1 MFKLARRYIV
11 FYKNQSFAILISMI
25 LSIALMAGI
34 SSLVYSGELS
44 DLENSKEI
52 NGDWNYAI
60 PLKDNTIDKI
70 TNKQDKGYE
79 VEKYGICKTIDEA
92 VSDKNIALLY
102 GDKTYLEMTTQS
114 VLEGEYPTKANQ
126 IAMSK
131 FVLDNIGYDDVLGT
145 KISLDGKDYVL
156 SGVLKSEWA
165 ADSNILN
172 AFISEEEVNIK
183 KGISSFVYLK
193 LDESKK
199 MYKQCQALKEDLELD
214 SEAIQEN
221 DNVNYYLGGES
232 PQSFIDH
239 LKFAFT
245 NPEGNFTYLMLVLRD
260 EFGLTVNG
268 VILGLG
274 LFSIFI
280 IYSVFSVNISK
291 RITQYGILKVLGI
304 GKFKQFSL
312 VLFELWSLL
321 LIAFPIGAILGN
333 LVAKLMYS
341 NFNTVFINRDVVNSG
356 THTNETQSF
365 LAAAELKAG
374 NFHISYTAIVFEAA
388 FLVVAMCFIAWK
400 IKCQTQKS
408 VSIQLLKGGNN
419 KKRKNRTIYSKGKL
433 SLFNVLIE
441 KFMLE
446 RKRTFLG
453 ILVSLSLGGVI
464 FLCSNFVLTNAQTSN
479 QMQLASDDGLGSDYK
494 IYENNIDLNKTLG
507 EDVENNL
514 EKIDGIKNIYPVK
527 SYIGEVV
534 IEQDNFFWKEYY
546 EYLNEAYKD
555 VYNRYMRNTTNG
567 DYAIKSNILGY
578 SDELLGKME
587 PYILE
592 GSIDPEQ
599 MRRNN
604 EVVLV
609 TLEDAQGN
617 HNSIDKKVG
626 DTIKVKTPNKVSGS
640 SEDLK
645 QLGSESDFSEKEYTI
660 LAIVSRTMVRDSR
673 LYTLEDQPDI
683 TYSVIMTNEQMKQN
697 YNIEGYRVLT
707 VEKEKN
713 TDTELVANE
722 IKKQTQALDDCLF
735 QDYTGAIERQNEYLF
750 QKTLFFYGIAFVFLI
765 ISLFHI
771 ANTMNHLILSRRHE
785 YGILRAMGITNKNF
799 RKLMLGQGALYGIFS
814 SIVMT
819 LLYIIGNKTME
830 YLMGHVYGFLVSN
843 IQVNVW
849 LIITT
854 VAVNICIGIFAVLIP
869 TQSILKEDIIR
880 QVNLT

>member
-114 VLEGEYPTKANQ
+114 VLEGEYPTKANE

-592 GSIDPEQ
+592 GSIDPDQ

-660 LAIVSRTMVRDSR
+660 SAIVSRTMVRDSR

-814 SIVMT
+814 SIVMI

-869 TQSILKEDIIR
+869 IQSILKEDIIR

>member
-1 MFKLARRYIV
+1 
-11 FYKNQSFAILISMI
+11 MI

-114 VLEGEYPTKANQ
+114 VLEGEYPTKANE

-304 GKFKQFSL
+304 GMFKQFSL

-341 NFNTVFINRDVVNSG
+341 NFNTVFINRNVVNSG

-408 VSIQLLKGGNN
+408 VSIQLLKGGND

-446 RKRTFLG
+446 RKRTFLD

-514 EKIDGIKNIYPVK
+514 EKIDGVKNIYPVK

-555 VYNRYMRNTTNG
+555 VYNGYMRNTTNG

-592 GSIDPEQ
+592 GSIDPDQ

-660 LAIVSRTMVRDSR
+660 SAIVSRTMVRDSR

-854 VAVNICIGIFAVLIP
+854 VAVNICISIFAVLIP

>member
-1 MFKLARRYIV
+1 
-11 FYKNQSFAILISMI
+11 MI
-25 LSIALMAGI
+25 LSIALMAGV

-52 NGDWNYAI
+52 NGDWNYAV
-60 PLKDNTIDKI
+60 PLKDNTIEKI

-79 VEKYGICKTIDEA
+79 VEKYGICKTIDET

-102 GDKTYLEMTTQS
+102 GDETYLEMTNQS
-114 VLEGEYPTKANQ
+114 VLEGEYPTKANE

-131 FVLDNIGYDDVLGT
+131 FVLDNIGYDDVPGT
-145 KISLDGKDYVL
+145 KISLDGKEYVL

-172 AFISEEEVNIK
+172 AFISEEEINMK
-183 KGISSFVYLK
+183 ERISSFVYLK
-193 LDESKK
+193 FDESKK
-199 MYKQCQALKEDLELD
+199 MYKQCQALKEDLGLD

-321 LIAFPIGAILGN
+321 FIAFPIGTILGN
-333 LVAKLMYS
+333 LVARLMYS

-374 NFHISYTAIVFEAA
+374 NFHISYTAIVFEAV
-388 FLVVAMCFIAWK
+388 FLAVAMCFIAWK
-400 IKCQTQKS
+400 IKCQTQKG
-408 VSIQLLKGGNN
+408 VSIQLLKGDND
-419 KKRKNRTIYSKGKL
+419 KKRKNRTIYSKGKR

-464 FLCSNFVLTNAQTSN
+464 FLCANFVLTNAQASN

-514 EKIDGIKNIYPVK
+514 EKINGVKNIYPVK

-534 IEQDNFFWKEYY
+534 IEQNSFFWKEYY

-555 VYNRYMRNTTNG
+555 IYNGYMRNTING

-578 SDELLGKME
+578 SDKLLKKME

-592 GSIDPEQ
+592 GSIDPDQ

-626 DTIKVKTPNKVSGS
+626 DTIKVKAPNKVSGS

-660 LAIVSRTMVRDSR
+660 SAIVSRTMVRDSR

-771 ANTMNHLILSRRHE
+771 VNTMNHLILSRRHE

-814 SIVMT
+814 SIVMI

-843 IQVNVW
+843 IQVNVC

>member
-70 TNKQDKGYE
+70 INKQDKGYE

-114 VLEGEYPTKANQ
+114 VWEGEYPTKANE

-592 GSIDPEQ
+592 GSIDPDQ

-660 LAIVSRTMVRDSR
+660 SAIVSRTMVRDSR

-814 SIVMT
+814 SIVMI

>member
-1 MFKLARRYIV
+1 MFKLARKYIV
-11 FYKNQSFAILISMI
+11 FYKSQSLAILISMI

-34 SSLVYSGELS
+34 SSLVYSGQLS

-52 NGDWNYAI
+52 NGNWNYAV
-60 PLKDNTIDKI
+60 PLKDKTIEKI

-79 VEKYGICKTIDEA
+79 VEKYGICKIVDEA
-92 VSDKNIALLY
+92 VGDRNIALLY
-102 GDKTYLEMTTQS
+102 GDETYLEMTNQS
-114 VLEGEYPTKANQ
+114 VLEGEYPTKANE

-145 KISLDGKDYVL
+145 KISLDGKEYVL

-165 ADSNILN
+165 SDSNILN
-172 AFISEEEVNIK
+172 AFISEEAVDMKEGV
-183 KGISSFVYLK
+183 SSFVYLK
-193 LDESKK
+193 FDESKK
-199 MYKQCQALKEDLELD
+199 MYKQYRALKEDLELD
-214 SEAIQEN
+214 SETIQEN

-232 PQSFIDH
+232 PQSLIDH
-239 LKFAFT
+239 VKFAFT

-280 IYSVFSVNISK
+280 IYSIFSVNISK
-291 RITQYGILKVLGI
+291 RISQYGILKVLGI
-304 GKFKQFSL
+304 GRLKQFSL

-321 LIAFPIGAILGN
+321 FVAFPIGVVLGN
-333 LVAKLMYS
+333 IVAKLMYS

-356 THTNETQSF
+356 THISGTQSF
-365 LAAAELKAG
+365 LATAELKAE
-374 NFHISYTAIVFEAA
+374 NFHISYTAIVFEAV
-388 FLVVAMCFIAWK
+388 FLAIAMCFIAWK

-408 VSIQLLKGGNN
+408 VSIQLLKGGND
-419 KKRKNRTIYSKGKL
+419 KKRKNRTIYSKGKM
-433 SLFNVLIE
+433 SLFNILIE
-441 KFMLE
+441 KLMFE

-479 QMQLASDDGLGSDYK
+479 EMQLASDDGLGSDYK
-494 IYENNIDLNKTLG
+494 IYENNIDLSKTMG
-507 EDVENNL
+507 EDIENEL
-514 EKIDGIKNIYPVK
+514 EKIDGVKNVYPVK
-527 SYIGEVV
+527 SYIGEVL
-534 IEQDNFFWKEYY
+534 IEQNNFFWKEYY

-555 VYNRYMRNTTNG
+555 TYNGYMRNTING

-578 SDELLGKME
+578 DDELLGKME

-592 GSIDPEQ
+592 GSIDPDQ

-604 EVVLV
+604 EIVLV

-617 HNSIDKKVG
+617 HNSIDKKIG
-626 DTIKVKTPNKVSGS
+626 DTIKVRVPNNISGS

-645 QLGSESDFSEKEYTI
+645 QLGSESDFSEEEYTI
-660 LAIVSRTMVRDSR
+660 SAIVSRTMVRDSR
-673 LYTLEDQPDI
+673 LYTLEEQPDI
-683 TYSVIMTNEQMKQN
+683 TYSVIMTNEQMQKN

-707 VEKEKN
+707 VEKKKN
-713 TDTELVANE
+713 ADTELVADE
-722 IKKQTQALDDCLF
+722 IKKRTQTLADCLF

-750 QKTLFFYGIAFVFLI
+750 QKTLFFYGIAFIFLI

-771 ANTMNHLILSRRHE
+771 VNTMNHLILSRRHE

-799 RKLMLGQGALYGIFS
+799 RKLMLGQGALYGVFS
-814 SIVMT
+814 SIVMI

-849 LIITT
+849 LIIAT

-869 TQSILKEDIIR
+869 THSILKEDIIR

>member
-114 VLEGEYPTKANQ
+114 VLEGEYPTKANE

-408 VSIQLLKGGNN
+408 VSIQLLKGGND

-464 FLCSNFVLTNAQTSN
+464 FLCSNFVLTNAKTSN

-514 EKIDGIKNIYPVK
+514 EKIDGVKNIYPVK

-555 VYNRYMRNTTNG
+555 VYNGYMRNTTNG

-592 GSIDPEQ
+592 GSIDPDQ

-660 LAIVSRTMVRDSR
+660 SAIVSRTMVRDSR

-722 IKKQTQALDDCLF
+722 IKKQTQTLDDCLF

-814 SIVMT
+814 SIVMI

>member
-1 MFKLARRYIV
+1 M

-25 LSIALMAGI
+25 LSIALMVGI

-114 VLEGEYPTKANQ
+114 VLEGEYPTKANE

-232 PQSFIDH
+232 PQSSIDH

-408 VSIQLLKGGNN
+408 VSIQLLKGGND

-514 EKIDGIKNIYPVK
+514 EKIDGVKNIYPVK

-555 VYNRYMRNTTNG
+555 VYNGYMRNTTNG

-592 GSIDPEQ
+592 GSIDPDQ

-660 LAIVSRTMVRDSR
+660 SAIVSRTMVRDSR

-799 RKLMLGQGALYGIFS
+799 
-814 SIVMT
+814 
-819 LLYIIGNKTME
+819 
-830 YLMGHVYGFLVSN
+830 
-843 IQVNVW
+843 
-849 LIITT
+849 
-854 VAVNICIGIFAVLIP
+854 
-869 TQSILKEDIIR
+869 
-880 QVNLT
+880 

>member
-114 VLEGEYPTKANQ
+114 VLEGEYPTKANE

-555 VYNRYMRNTTNG
+555 VYNGYMRNTTNG

-592 GSIDPEQ
+592 GSIDPDQ

-660 LAIVSRTMVRDSR
+660 SAIVSRTMVRDSR

-814 SIVMT
+814 SIVMI

>member
-114 VLEGEYPTKANQ
+114 VLEGEYPTKANE

-280 IYSVFSVNISK
+280 IK
-291 RITQYGILKVLGI
+291 TQ
-304 GKFKQFSL
+304 
-312 VLFELWSLL
+312 
-321 LIAFPIGAILGN
+321 
-333 LVAKLMYS
+333 
-341 NFNTVFINRDVVNSG
+341 
-356 THTNETQSF
+356 
-365 LAAAELKAG
+365 
-374 NFHISYTAIVFEAA
+374 
-388 FLVVAMCFIAWK
+388 
-400 IKCQTQKS
+400 
-408 VSIQLLKGGNN
+408 
-419 KKRKNRTIYSKGKL
+419 
-433 SLFNVLIE
+433 
-441 KFMLE
+441 
-446 RKRTFLG
+446 
-453 ILVSLSLGGVI
+453 
-464 FLCSNFVLTNAQTSN
+464 
-479 QMQLASDDGLGSDYK
+479 
-494 IYENNIDLNKTLG
+494 
-507 EDVENNL
+507 
-514 EKIDGIKNIYPVK
+514 
-527 SYIGEVV
+527 
-534 IEQDNFFWKEYY
+534 
-546 EYLNEAYKD
+546 
-555 VYNRYMRNTTNG
+555 
-567 DYAIKSNILGY
+567 
-578 SDELLGKME
+578 
-587 PYILE
+587 
-592 GSIDPEQ
+592 
-599 MRRNN
+599 
-604 EVVLV
+604 
-609 TLEDAQGN
+609 
-617 HNSIDKKVG
+617 
-626 DTIKVKTPNKVSGS
+626 
-640 SEDLK
+640 
-645 QLGSESDFSEKEYTI
+645 
-660 LAIVSRTMVRDSR
+660 
-673 LYTLEDQPDI
+673 
-683 TYSVIMTNEQMKQN
+683 
-697 YNIEGYRVLT
+697 
-707 VEKEKN
+707 
-713 TDTELVANE
+713 
-722 IKKQTQALDDCLF
+722 
-735 QDYTGAIERQNEYLF
+735 
-750 QKTLFFYGIAFVFLI
+750 
-765 ISLFHI
+765 
-771 ANTMNHLILSRRHE
+771 
-785 YGILRAMGITNKNF
+785 
-799 RKLMLGQGALYGIFS
+799 
-814 SIVMT
+814 
-819 LLYIIGNKTME
+819 
-830 YLMGHVYGFLVSN
+830 
-843 IQVNVW
+843 
-849 LIITT
+849 
-854 VAVNICIGIFAVLIP
+854 
-869 TQSILKEDIIR
+869 
-880 QVNLT
+880 

>member
-114 VLEGEYPTKANQ
+114 VLEGEYPTKANE

-408 VSIQLLKGGNN
+408 VSIQLLKGGND

-514 EKIDGIKNIYPVK
+514 EKIDGVKNIYPVK

-555 VYNRYMRNTTNG
+555 VYNGYMRNTTNG

-592 GSIDPEQ
+592 GSIDPDQ

-660 LAIVSRTMVRDSR
+660 SAIVSRTMVRDSR

-735 QDYTGAIERQNEYLF
+735 QGYTGAIERQNEYLF

-814 SIVMT
+814 SIVMI

>member
-1 MFKLARRYIV
+1 
-11 FYKNQSFAILISMI
+11 MI

-114 VLEGEYPTKANQ
+114 VLEGEYPTKANE

-304 GKFKQFSL
+304 GMFKQFSL

-341 NFNTVFINRDVVNSG
+341 NFNTVFINRNVVNSG

-408 VSIQLLKGGNN
+408 VSIQLLKGGND

-514 EKIDGIKNIYPVK
+514 EKIDGVKNIYPVK

-555 VYNRYMRNTTNG
+555 VYNGYMRNTTNG

-592 GSIDPEQ
+592 GSIDPDK

-604 EVVLV
+604 EVVIV

-660 LAIVSRTMVRDSR
+660 SAIVSRTMVRDSR

>member
-114 VLEGEYPTKANQ
+114 VLEGEYPTKANE

-183 KGISSFVYLK
+183 KGNSSFVYLK

-408 VSIQLLKGGNN
+408 VSIQLLKGGND

-446 RKRTFLG
+446 RKRTFLD

-514 EKIDGIKNIYPVK
+514 EKIDGVKNIYPVK

-555 VYNRYMRNTTNG
+555 VYNGYMRNTTNG

-592 GSIDPEQ
+592 GSIDPDQ

-660 LAIVSRTMVRDSR
+660 SAIVSRTMVRDSR

>member
-114 VLEGEYPTKANQ
+114 VLEGEYPTKANE

-333 LVAKLMYS
+333 LVVKLMYS

-408 VSIQLLKGGNN
+408 VSIQLLKGGND

-514 EKIDGIKNIYPVK
+514 EKIDGVKNIYQVK

-555 VYNRYMRNTTNG
+555 VYNGYMRNTTNG

-592 GSIDPEQ
+592 GSIDPDQ

-660 LAIVSRTMVRDSR
+660 SAIVSRTMVRDSR
-673 LYTLEDQPDI
+673 LYTLEDQLDI

>member
-114 VLEGEYPTKANQ
+114 VLEGEYPTKANE

-408 VSIQLLKGGNN
+408 VSIQLLKGGND

-514 EKIDGIKNIYPVK
+514 EKIDGVKNIYPVK

-555 VYNRYMRNTTNG
+555 VYNGYMRNTTNG

-592 GSIDPEQ
+592 GSIDPDQ

-660 LAIVSRTMVRDSR
+660 SAIVSRTMVRDSR

-799 RKLMLGQGALYGIFS
+799 RKLMLSQGALYGIFS
-814 SIVMT
+814 SIVMI

>member
-1 MFKLARRYIV
+1 
-11 FYKNQSFAILISMI
+11 MI
-25 LSIALMAGI
+25 LSIALMVGI

-114 VLEGEYPTKANQ
+114 VLEGEYPTKANE

-232 PQSFIDH
+232 PQSSIDH

-408 VSIQLLKGGNN
+408 VSIQLLKGGND

-514 EKIDGIKNIYPVK
+514 EKIDGVKNIYPVK

-555 VYNRYMRNTTNG
+555 VYNGYMRNTTNG

-592 GSIDPEQ
+592 GSIDPDQ

-660 LAIVSRTMVRDSR
+660 SAIVSRTMVRDSR

-814 SIVMT
+814 SIVMI

-854 VAVNICIGIFAVLIP
+854 VAVNICIGIFAVFIP

>member
-114 VLEGEYPTKANQ
+114 VLEGEYPTKANE

-408 VSIQLLKGGNN
+408 VSIQLLKGGND

-514 EKIDGIKNIYPVK
+514 EKIDGVKNIYPVK

-555 VYNRYMRNTTNG
+555 VYNGYMRNTTNG

-592 GSIDPEQ
+592 GNIDPDQ

-660 LAIVSRTMVRDSR
+660 SAIVSRTMVRDSR

-814 SIVMT
+814 SIVMI

>member
-1 MFKLARRYIV
+1 
-11 FYKNQSFAILISMI
+11 MI

-114 VLEGEYPTKANQ
+114 VLEGEYPTKANE

-304 GKFKQFSL
+304 GMFKQFSL

-341 NFNTVFINRDVVNSG
+341 NFNTVFINRNVVNSG

-408 VSIQLLKGGNN
+408 VSIQLLKGGND

-514 EKIDGIKNIYPVK
+514 EKIDGVKNIYPVK

-555 VYNRYMRNTTNG
+555 VYNGYMRNTTNG

-592 GSIDPEQ
+592 GSIDPDQ

-660 LAIVSRTMVRDSR
+660 SAIVSRTMVRDSR

>member
-114 VLEGEYPTKANQ
+114 VLEGEYPTKANE

-304 GKFKQFSL
+304 GMFKQFSL

-341 NFNTVFINRDVVNSG
+341 NFNTVFINRNVVNSG

-408 VSIQLLKGGNN
+408 VSIQLLKGGND

-507 EDVENNL
+507 ENVENNL
-514 EKIDGIKNIYPVK
+514 EKIDGVKNIYPVK

-555 VYNRYMRNTTNG
+555 VYNGYMRNTTNG

-592 GSIDPEQ
+592 GSIDPDQ

-660 LAIVSRTMVRDSR
+660 SAIVSRTMVRDSR

-814 SIVMT
+814 SIVMI

>member
-114 VLEGEYPTKANQ
+114 VLEGEYPTKANE

-408 VSIQLLKGGNN
+408 VSIQLLKGGND

-514 EKIDGIKNIYPVK
+514 EKIDGVKNIYPVK

-555 VYNRYMRNTTNG
+555 VYNGYMRNTTNG

-592 GSIDPEQ
+592 GSIDPDQ

-660 LAIVSRTMVRDSR
+660 SAIVSRTMVRDSR

-814 SIVMT
+814 SIVMI

>member
-52 NGDWNYAI
+52 NGDWNYVI

-79 VEKYGICKTIDEA
+79 VEKYGICKAIDEA

-114 VLEGEYPTKANQ
+114 VLEGEYPTKANE

-408 VSIQLLKGGNN
+408 VSIQLLKGGND

-453 ILVSLSLGGVI
+453 ILVSLSLGSVI

-479 QMQLASDDGLGSDYK
+479 QMQLASDDGLGLDYK

-514 EKIDGIKNIYPVK
+514 EKIDGVKNIYQVK

-555 VYNRYMRNTTNG
+555 VYNGYMRNTTNG

-592 GSIDPEQ
+592 GSIDPDQ

-660 LAIVSRTMVRDSR
+660 SAIVSRTMVRDSR

>member
-1 MFKLARRYIV
+1 MFKLARKYIV
-11 FYKNQSFAILISMI
+11 FYKSQSLAILVSMI
-25 LSIALMAGI
+25 LSIALMTGI
-34 SSLVYSGELS
+34 SSLVYSGQLS
-44 DLENSKEI
+44 DLQNSKEI
-52 NGDWNYAI
+52 NGDWNYAV
-60 PLKDNTIDKI
+60 PLKDNTIEKI
-70 TNKQDKGYE
+70 TNKQDKGYK
-79 VEKYGICKTIDEA
+79 VEKYGICQTVDEA

-102 GDKTYLEMTTQS
+102 GDETYLKMTNQFI
-114 VLEGEYPTKANQ
+114 LEGEYPNKENE

-145 KISLDGKDYVL
+145 RISLDGKEYVL

-172 AFISEEEVNIK
+172 AFISKEEVNK
-183 KGISSFVYLK
+183 KGGISSFVYLK

-199 MYKQCQALKEDLELD
+199 MYKQSQALKEELELD

-232 PQSFIDH
+232 PQSLIDH

-280 IYSVFSVNISK
+280 IYSIFSVNISK
-291 RITQYGILKVLGI
+291 RLSQYGILKVLGI
-304 GKFKQFSL
+304 GRLKQFSL

-321 LIAFPIGAILGN
+321 LVAFPTGVILGN

-341 NFNTVFINRDVVNSG
+341 NFNTVFINKDVVNSE
-356 THTNETQSF
+356 THINGTQSF
-365 LAAAELKAG
+365 LAATELKAE
-374 NFHISYTAIVFEAA
+374 NFHISYTAIMFEAI
-388 FLVVAMCFIAWK
+388 FLAVAMCFIAWK
-400 IKCQTQKS
+400 IKCQTQKG
-408 VSIQLLKGGNN
+408 VSIQLLKGEND
-419 KKRKNRTIYSKGKL
+419 KKRKNRTIYSKGKI

-453 ILVSLSLGGVI
+453 ILISLSLGGVI

-479 QMQLASDDGLGSDYK
+479 KMQLASDDGLGSDYK
-494 IYENNIDLNKTLG
+494 IYENNIDLNKTIG
-507 EDVENNL
+507 EDIENEL
-514 EKIDGIKNIYPVK
+514 EKIDGVKNVYPVK
-527 SYIGEVV
+527 SYIGEVL
-534 IEQDNFFWKEYY
+534 IEKNNFFWKEYY

-555 VYNRYMRNTTNG
+555 TYNGYMRNTING
-567 DYAIKSNILGY
+567 DYAIKCNILGY
-578 SDELLGKME
+578 NDELLGKME

-592 GSIDPEQ
+592 GSIDPDQ

-604 EVVLV
+604 EIVLV

-617 HNSIDKKVG
+617 HNSVDKKIG
-626 DTIKVKTPNKVSGS
+626 DTIKVRIPNNIGGT

-660 LAIVSRTMVRDSR
+660 SAIVSRTMVRDSR

-683 TYSVIMTNEQMKQN
+683 TYSVIMTNEQMQKN
-697 YNIEGYRVLT
+697 YNIEAYRVLT
-707 VEKEKN
+707 VEKEKSA
-713 TDTELVANE
+713 DTELVAAE
-722 IKKQTQALDDCLF
+722 IKRRTQTLDDCLF
-735 QDYTGAIERQNEYLF
+735 QDYTGAIERQNEFLF

-771 ANTMNHLILSRRHE
+771 VNTMNHLISSRRHE

-814 SIVMT
+814 SIVMI

-843 IQVNVW
+843 IQVNVC
-849 LIITT
+849 LIIAT

-869 TQSILKEDIIR
+869 THSILKEDIVR

>member
-114 VLEGEYPTKANQ
+114 VLEGEYPTKANE

-131 FVLDNIGYDDVLGT
+131 FVLDNIGYNDVLGT

-408 VSIQLLKGGNN
+408 VSIQLLKGGND

-514 EKIDGIKNIYPVK
+514 EKIDGVKNIYPVK

-555 VYNRYMRNTTNG
+555 VYNGYMRNTTNG

-592 GSIDPEQ
+592 GSIDPDQ

-660 LAIVSRTMVRDSR
+660 SAIVSRTMVRDSR

-814 SIVMT
+814 SIVMI

>member
-114 VLEGEYPTKANQ
+114 VLEGEYPTKANE

-408 VSIQLLKGGNN
+408 VSIQLLKGGND

-464 FLCSNFVLTNAQTSN
+464 FLCSNFVLTNAQTS
-479 QMQLASDDGLGSDYK
+479 
-494 IYENNIDLNKTLG
+494 II
-507 EDVENNL
+507 
-514 EKIDGIKNIYPVK
+514 
-527 SYIGEVV
+527 
-534 IEQDNFFWKEYY
+534 
-546 EYLNEAYKD
+546 
-555 VYNRYMRNTTNG
+555 
-567 DYAIKSNILGY
+567 
-578 SDELLGKME
+578 
-587 PYILE
+587 
-592 GSIDPEQ
+592 
-599 MRRNN
+599 
-604 EVVLV
+604 
-609 TLEDAQGN
+609 
-617 HNSIDKKVG
+617 H
-626 DTIKVKTPNKVSGS
+626 
-640 SEDLK
+640 
-645 QLGSESDFSEKEYTI
+645 
-660 LAIVSRTMVRDSR
+660 
-673 LYTLEDQPDI
+673 
-683 TYSVIMTNEQMKQN
+683 
-697 YNIEGYRVLT
+697 
-707 VEKEKN
+707 
-713 TDTELVANE
+713 AN
-722 IKKQTQALDDCLF
+722 
-735 QDYTGAIERQNEYLF
+735 
-750 QKTLFFYGIAFVFLI
+750 
-765 ISLFHI
+765 
-771 ANTMNHLILSRRHE
+771 
-785 YGILRAMGITNKNF
+785 
-799 RKLMLGQGALYGIFS
+799 
-814 SIVMT
+814 
-819 LLYIIGNKTME
+819 
-830 YLMGHVYGFLVSN
+830 
-843 IQVNVW
+843 
-849 LIITT
+849 
-854 VAVNICIGIFAVLIP
+854 
-869 TQSILKEDIIR
+869 
-880 QVNLT
+880 

>member
-114 VLEGEYPTKANQ
+114 VLEGEYPTKANE

-578 SDELLGKME
+578 SDELLGKMQ

-592 GSIDPEQ
+592 GSIDPDQ

-660 LAIVSRTMVRDSR
+660 SAIVSRTMVRDSR

-814 SIVMT
+814 SIVMI

>member
-25 LSIALMAGI
+25 LSIALMVGI

-114 VLEGEYPTKANQ
+114 VLEGEYPTKANE

-232 PQSFIDH
+232 PQSSIDH

-408 VSIQLLKGGNN
+408 VSIQLLKGGND

-514 EKIDGIKNIYPVK
+514 EKIDGVKNIYPVK

-555 VYNRYMRNTTNG
+555 VYNGYMRNTTNG

-592 GSIDPEQ
+592 GSIDPDQ

-660 LAIVSRTMVRDSR
+660 SAIVSRTMVRDSR

-814 SIVMT
+814 SIVRI

-854 VAVNICIGIFAVLIP
+854 VAVNICIGIFAVFIP

>member
-114 VLEGEYPTKANQ
+114 VLEGEYPTKANE

-400 IKCQTQKS
+400 IKCQTQKN
-408 VSIQLLKGGNN
+408 VSIQLLKGGND

-514 EKIDGIKNIYPVK
+514 EKIDGVKNIYPVK

-555 VYNRYMRNTTNG
+555 VYNGYMRNTTNG

-592 GSIDPEQ
+592 GSIDPDQ

-660 LAIVSRTMVRDSR
+660 SAIVSRTMVRDSR

-814 SIVMT
+814 SIVMI

>member
-25 LSIALMAGI
+25 LSIALMVGI

-114 VLEGEYPTKANQ
+114 VLEGEYPTKANE

-304 GKFKQFSL
+304 GMFKQFSL

-408 VSIQLLKGGNN
+408 VSIQLLKGGND

-514 EKIDGIKNIYPVK
+514 EKIDGVKNIYPVK

-555 VYNRYMRNTTNG
+555 VYNGYMRNTTNG

-592 GSIDPEQ
+592 GSIDPDQ

-660 LAIVSRTMVRDSR
+660 SAIVSRTMVRDSR

-814 SIVMT
+814 SIVMI

>member
-25 LSIALMAGI
+25 LSIALMVGI

-114 VLEGEYPTKANQ
+114 VLEGEYPTKANE

-232 PQSFIDH
+232 PQSSIDH

-408 VSIQLLKGGNN
+408 VSIQLLKGGND

-514 EKIDGIKNIYPVK
+514 EKIDGVKNIYPVK

-555 VYNRYMRNTTNG
+555 VYNGYMRNTTNG

-592 GSIDPEQ
+592 GSIDPDQ

-660 LAIVSRTMVRDSR
+660 SAIVSRTMVRDSR

-814 SIVMT
+814 SIVMI

-854 VAVNICIGIFAVLIP
+854 VAVNICIGIFAVFIP

-880 QVNLT
+880 QVNLS

>member
-1 MFKLARRYIV
+1 
-11 FYKNQSFAILISMI
+11 MI

-114 VLEGEYPTKANQ
+114 VLEGEYPTKANE

-408 VSIQLLKGGNN
+408 VSIQLLKGGND

-514 EKIDGIKNIYPVK
+514 EKIDGVKNIYPVK

-555 VYNRYMRNTTNG
+555 VYNGYMRNTTNG

-592 GSIDPEQ
+592 GSIDPDQ

-660 LAIVSRTMVRDSR
+660 SAIVSRTMVRDSR

-814 SIVMT
+814 SIVMI

>member
-114 VLEGEYPTKANQ
+114 VLEGEYPTKANE

-183 KGISSFVYLK
+183 KGNSSFVYLK

-408 VSIQLLKGGNN
+408 VSIQLLKGGND

-464 FLCSNFVLTNAQTSN
+464 FLCSNFVLTNAKTSN

-555 VYNRYMRNTTNG
+555 VYNGYMRNTTNG

-592 GSIDPEQ
+592 GSIDPDQ

-660 LAIVSRTMVRDSR
+660 SAIVSRTMVRDSR

-814 SIVMT
+814 SIVMI

>member
-1 MFKLARRYIV
+1 MV
-11 FYKNQSFAILISMI
+11 
-25 LSIALMAGI
+25 GI

-114 VLEGEYPTKANQ
+114 VLEGEYPTKANE

-232 PQSFIDH
+232 PQSSIDH

-408 VSIQLLKGGNN
+408 VSIQLLKGGND

-514 EKIDGIKNIYPVK
+514 EKIDGVKNIYPVK

-555 VYNRYMRNTTNG
+555 VYNGYMRNTTNG

-592 GSIDPEQ
+592 GSIDPDQ

-660 LAIVSRTMVRDSR
+660 SAIVSRTMVRDSR
-673 LYTLEDQPDI
+673 LYTLEDQSDI

-814 SIVMT
+814 SIVMI

-854 VAVNICIGIFAVLIP
+854 VAVNICIGIFAVFIP

>member
-1 MFKLARRYIV
+1 
-11 FYKNQSFAILISMI
+11 
-25 LSIALMAGI
+25 MAGI

-114 VLEGEYPTKANQ
+114 VLEGEYPTKANE

-408 VSIQLLKGGNN
+408 VSIQLLKGGND

-514 EKIDGIKNIYPVK
+514 EKIDGVKNIYPVK

-555 VYNRYMRNTTNG
+555 VYNGYMRNTTNG

-592 GSIDPEQ
+592 GSIDPDQ

-660 LAIVSRTMVRDSR
+660 SAIVSRTMVRDSR

-799 RKLMLGQGALYGIFS
+799 RKLMLSQGALYGIFS
-814 SIVMT
+814 SIVMI